1 MDHNIGRDIS
11 KYFYGGY
18 ILENQVG
25 ISPHTHSNV
34 ARKIVN
40 SLIVAR
46 IEQRPHSLV
55 TKIISKHEVNS
66 TTATFTF
73 RI

>member
-1 MDHNIGRDIS
+1 MNDLVLDVSKYMSNHPGGKFVMDHNIGRDIS

-46 IEQRPHSLV
+46 IE
-55 TKIISKHEVNS
+55 
-66 TTATFTF
+66 
-73 RI
+73 